1 MSENNKDVLL
11 PLPPEEDDGML
22 IGSVVN
28 GDLYMLRAAHTV
40 LFSSPPCRRP
50 TVSLENVMPQ
60 RPKTAFFTPA
70 RSVFEAL
77 TNTDID
83 ASEIHCLQKKRNGE
97 VIITFR
103 SISSKEKLLRL
114 SSLKVNSENLAVQD
128 IDRPLTF
135 LTIYNVPFKLSDLA
149 II

>member
-1 MSENNKDVLL
+1 MSENNEDVLL

-22 IGSVVN
+22 IGSVAN

-83 ASEIHCLQKKRNGE
+83 ASEVHCLQKKLNGE
-97 VIITFR
+97 VIITFK
-103 SISSKEKLLRL
+103 SISSEEKLLRL
-114 SSLKVNSENLAVQD
+114 SSLKVDSENLAFQD

>member
-1 MSENNKDVLL
+1 MSENNEDVLL

-22 IGSVVN
+22 IGSVAN

-83 ASEIHCLQKKRNGE
+83 ASEVHCLQKKLNGE
-97 VIITFR
+97 VIITFK
-103 SISSKEKLLRL
+103 SISSEEKLLRL
-114 SSLKVNSENLAVQD
+114 SSLKVDSENLAFQD

-149 II
+149 IR